1 MKRLI
6 CAALVLTLIGAP
18 AALARDHHRG
28 HHNNFRSHSIQR
40 SHSVQHSWQRGAR
53 FSRFNGDRYAVIS
66 DWNRYQLRRPPD
78 GYHWVRS
85 GSDFVLVAIGTGI
98 IADIALSNR

>member
-1 MKRLI
+1 MKHLI
-6 CAALVLTLIGAP
+6 CVALALSLIGVP
-18 AALARDHHRG
+18 AALARDHNRG
-28 HHNNFRSHSIQR
+28 HHNDSRSHGIQR

-66 DWNRYQLRRPPD
+66 NWERYHLRRPPV

-85 GSDFVLVAIGTGI
+85 GNNFVLVAIGTGI
-98 IADIALSNR
+98 IADVVLSSR